1 VLPPVTGGSILPHTE
16 NRLLAALSP
25 SDLALLKP
33 HLKTLQVEQH
43 QILFEPG
50 DKLYTTYFPLTAIV
64 SLVVLLS
71 KGESVEAAM
80 VGRDGVV
87 SATAALDGKMAV
99 NRGVVQLAG
108 EILSCDSN
116 ELKIAAKKSD
126 TLMSVLLRHEQALF
140 SQAQQSA
147 ACMANHV
154 VEARLCRWL
163 LRARDLAGHD
173 TLDFTQ
179 EYLGEMLGV
188 RRTSVTVVA
197 HTLQQAGF
205 IKYAR
210 GKITLV
216 NLEGLQDA
224 ACECYET
231 VRSHYE
237 ELLGHIPSK

>member
-1 VLPPVTGGSILPHTE
+1 MPHID
-16 NRLLAALSP
+16 NRLLAALSQ
-25 SDLALLKP
+25 SDLALLRP
-33 HLKTLQVEQH
+33 HLKLVPVKQH
-43 QILFEPG
+43 QILFDTG
-50 DKLYTTYFPLTAIV
+50 DTLHTTYFPLTAIV

-71 KGESVEAAM
+71 KGETVEAAM
-80 VGRDGVV
+80 VGRDGVI
-87 SATAALDGKMAV
+87 SATAALDGKLAV

-108 EILSCDSN
+108 DVMACDSN
-116 ELKIAAKKSD
+116 ELKAAAKRSD
-126 TLMSVLLRHEQALF
+126 NLMSILLRHEQALF

-147 ACMANHV
+147 ACIANHV

-163 LRARDLAGHD
+163 LRARDLAGSD
-173 TLDFTQ
+173 TLAFTQ
-179 EYLGEMLGV
+179 EYLAEMLGV

-210 GKITLV
+210 GRIQLV
-216 NLEGLQDA
+216 NLEGLQDG

-237 ELLGHIPSK
+237 QLLGHTPVTR

>member
-1 VLPPVTGGSILPHTE
+1 MPH
-16 NRLLAALSP
+16 NDNLLLASLSE
-25 SDLALLKP
+25 SDIKLLLP
-33 HLKTLQVEQH
+33 HLKLIDVKQH
-43 QILFEPG
+43 QLLFEPG
-50 DKLYTTYFPLTAIV
+50 DRISTTYFPLTAIV

-71 KGESVEAAM
+71 SGQSIEAAM

-87 SATAALDGKMAV
+87 SATAALDGKIAV

-108 EILSCDSN
+108 EMMACDSS
-116 ELKIAAKKSD
+116 ELKSAAKQSD
-126 TLMSVLLRHEQALF
+126 TLMSLLLRHEQALF
-140 SQAQQSA
+140 SQAQHSA
-147 ACMANHV
+147 ACIANHV

-163 LRARDLAGHD
+163 LRARDLARGN
-173 TLDFTQ
+173 TLEFTQ

-210 GKITLV
+210 GKITLL
-216 NLEGLQDA
+216 NLQGLQDG

-231 VRSHYE
+231 VKSHYE
-237 ELLGHIPSK
+237 HFLGHTPAAQ

>member
-1 VLPPVTGGSILPHTE
+1 
-16 NRLLAALSP
+16 
-25 SDLALLKP
+25 
-33 HLKTLQVEQH
+33 
-43 QILFEPG
+43 
-50 DKLYTTYFPLTAIV
+50 
-64 SLVVLLS
+64 
-71 KGESVEAAM
+71 M
-80 VGRDGVV
+80 VGRDGVI
-87 SATAALDGKMAV
+87 SATAALDGKLAV

-108 EILSCDSN
+108 EVLTCDSN
-116 ELKIAAKKSD
+116 KLKAAAKRSD
-126 TLMSVLLRHEQALF
+126 TLMSMLLRHEQALF

-163 LRARDLAGHD
+163 LRARDLAGGD
-173 TLDFTQ
+173 TLEFTQ

-210 GKITLV
+210 GKITIL
-216 NLEGLQDA
+216 NLEALHEG

-237 ELLGHIPSK
+237 ELLGHMPSK

>member
-1 VLPPVTGGSILPHTE
+1 MPHTD
-16 NRLLAALSP
+16 NRILAALSP
-25 SDLALLKP
+25 GDLALLRP
-33 HLKTLQVEQH
+33 HLKLVAVKQH
-43 QILFEPG
+43 QILFETG
-50 DKLYTTYFPLTAIV
+50 DTLHTTYFPLTAIV

-71 KGESVEAAM
+71 NGESVEAAM
-80 VGRDGVV
+80 VGRDGVI
-87 SATAALDGKMAV
+87 SATAALDGKVAV

-108 EILSCDSN
+108 EVMACDSN
-116 ELKIAAKKSD
+116 ELKAAAKQSD
-126 TLMSVLLRHEQALF
+126 TLTAMLLRHEQALF
-140 SQAQQSA
+140 AQAQQSA
-147 ACMANHV
+147 ACVANHH

-163 LRARDLAGHD
+163 LRARDLAGGE
-173 TLDFTQ
+173 TLAFTQ

-210 GKITLV
+210 GRITLM
-216 NLEGLQDA
+216 NLEGLHDG

-237 ELLGHIPSK
+237 QLLGHTP

>member
-1 VLPPVTGGSILPHTE
+1 MPYTE
-16 NRLLAALSP
+16 NLLLASLSE
-25 SDLALLKP
+25 SDLKLLLP
-33 HLKTLQVEQH
+33 HLKLMHVKQH
-43 QILFEPG
+43 QLLFEPG
-50 DKLYTTYFPLTAIV
+50 GKILTTYFPLTAIV

-71 KGESVEAAM
+71 GGQSVEAAM

-87 SATAALDGKMAV
+87 SATAALDGQLAV

-108 EILSCDSN
+108 DLLACDSN
-116 ELKIAAKKSD
+116 LLKAAAKQSD
-126 TLMSVLLRHEQALF
+126 TLMSLLLRHEQALF
-140 SQAQQSA
+140 SQVQQSA
-147 ACMANHV
+147 ACIANHM

-163 LRARDLAGHD
+163 LRARDLAQND
-173 TLDFTQ
+173 MLEFTQ

-205 IKYAR
+205 LKYSR
-210 GKITLV
+210 GKITLL
-216 NLEGLQDA
+216 NLDGLNDG

-237 ELLGHIPSK
+237 ELLGHNKRSSS